1 MDRIAYH
8 PLRVTPP
15 TSLFLPYTDQEVQ
28 LYQDRSA
35 NPLFNPTAQS
45 DNTYRA
51 QQNVEPRRSQTMNS
65 QSQLTGSESKSE
77 HPPQQSSRSLPPSHI
92 SNLIISEEPQRATRL
107 NPTFPPGPTPSI
119 SPSAHHHASQ
129 AINHSQRPINSDG
142 PESRP
147 TPRHIPHRE
156 NNQIMPTH
164 RSPPYY
170 STPSPLIIEGP
181 PKSCTS
187 PKWAEASP
195 IHPSSRIGSVRA
207 PSGSKQPSP
216 DRMDTIT
223 DNKRRRSLDPRDQP
237 LVDGGQ
243 SISEAVAEH
252 YNSRPNQGKDE
263 RVESPIFG
271 LRKFNNWIKSVI
283 IGKFAHKDSY
293 TIQNIPNRLNVRGVK
308 VLELGCGKGGDL
320 AKWQKA
326 GVEELF
332 GFDIAAVSID
342 QARQRY
348 QETSRKKYFAK
359 LTALDCFS
367 VDITTVLQPHELER
381 PFDVVSLQFCMHYA
395 FETEEK
401 ARMMLRNVSTHL
413 IKGGVFIGTIP
424 NPDLLIDRLDR
435 MGGEGNLW
443 GNPVYE
449 IKFPSLQ
456 PRPLYGFK
464 YLFYLRDAVEHV
476 PEYIV
481 FWDPFVQLAAEHGL
495 KLIYKEK
502 FHEIFEQ
509 ERHKPNNRQLLN
521 RMDVINSAGQCLMSE
536 DQWDAT
542 GQEFF
547 FFSFLLSFE
556 LFLVLTLSSISLF
569 LIFFL
574 KLICFN
580 RYLYCICIYQ
590 TMKRMLIKKIIQN
603 VVHFFKFL

>member
-8 PLRVTPP
+8 PVRVTPP

-35 NPLFNPTAQS
+35 NPLFNRTAQS
-45 DNTYRA
+45 NNIHRPP
-51 QQNVEPRRSQTMNS
+51 QNVETLRPQTMNT
-65 QSQLTGSESKSE
+65 QSQLTGPESKTGL
-77 HPPQQSSRSLPPSHI
+77 PAQQLLRSLPPSHI
-92 SNLIISEEPQRATRL
+92 SDPITSQDPQRAPRL
-107 NPTFPPGPTPSI
+107 NPSLPSDPK
-119 SPSAHHHASQ
+119 PSNNPQQAAQ
-129 AINHSQRPINSDG
+129 AISTPQRPNNQGG
-142 PESRP
+142 PEPRQTSRP
-147 TPRHIPHRE
+147 IPDHDTD
-156 NNQIMPTH
+156 QTKPTH

-170 STPSPLIIEGP
+170 STPSPLVIEGP
-181 PKSCTS
+181 PKSCAS
-187 PKWAEASP
+187 PKSAQASP
-195 IHPSSRIGSVRA
+195 IHPSSRIGGVRA
-207 PSGSKQPSP
+207 RSGSQEPCP
-216 DRMDTIT
+216 DRMERIT
-223 DNKRRRSLDPRDQP
+223 GNKRRRDLD
-237 LVDGGQ
+237 GSQ

-293 TIQNIPNRLNVRGVK
+293 TIKSIPNRPHRKGVK

-326 GVEELF
+326 GVEELY

-367 VDITTVLQPHELER
+367 VDITTVLQPQELER

-401 ARMMLRNVSTHL
+401 ARIMLRNVSAHL

-424 NPDLLIDRLDR
+424 NPDLLITRLDR
-435 MGGEGNLW
+435 MGGERNQW
-443 GNPVYE
+443 GNHVYE

-456 PRPLYGFK
+456 PRPLYGFQ

-481 FWDPFVQLAAEHGL
+481 FWEPFVQLASEYGL
-495 KLIYKEK
+495 KLVYKEN

-509 ERHKPNNRQLLN
+509 ERHKPQNRQLLN
-521 RMDVINSAGQCLMSE
+521 RMEVTNSSGQCLMSE

-542 GQEFF
+542 G
-547 FFSFLLSFE
+547 
-556 LFLVLTLSSISLF
+556 
-569 LIFFL
+569 
-574 KLICFN
+574 
-580 RYLYCICIYQ
+580 IYIAFAF
-590 TMKRMLIKKIIQN
+590 IKQ
-603 VVHFFKFL
+603 